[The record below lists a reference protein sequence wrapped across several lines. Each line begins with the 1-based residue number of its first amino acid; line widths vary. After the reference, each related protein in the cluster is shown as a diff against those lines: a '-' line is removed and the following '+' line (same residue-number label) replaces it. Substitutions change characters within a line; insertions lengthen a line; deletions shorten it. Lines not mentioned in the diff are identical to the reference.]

1 VGKKRQPEPIVR
13 AVGRTLLP
21 PYNFTQRIT
30 YTQSGANVAERV
42 IIVGSGP
49 AGWSAAIY
57 TARAELKP
65 LVFEGAITEENRLQG
80 TLPLGQLALTTEVE
94 NYAGFP
100 SGDLKPFL
108 ESAIEP
114 NRLQFMNCH
123 EGKHAVTGP
132 ELMELMRQQAFNFGT
147 RIITDDVVEVDLKR
161 RPFVVRTLDG
171 SSYETH
177 ALIIATGARA
187 NYLGLPSEEAYKNR
201 GVSACAVCD
210 GALPRFRNKPLVVVG
225 GGDSA
230 VEEATY
236 LTKYASKV
244 HMIHRRDRLRAS
256 MIMQERALANPKI
269 QLEWNHTL
277 DEVTGNDKEGVTGVR
292 LSSTVDNGTK
302 EIPAAGVFLAIGHT
316 PNTGLLKGQVDLTEK
331 GYIKWAQ
338 PFRTDTSVEG
348 VFAAGDV
355 ADDYYRQAITSAGT
369 GCMAALDAERWLAA
383 KGIH

>member
-1 VGKKRQPEPIVR
+1 M
-13 AVGRTLLP
+13 
-21 PYNFTQRIT
+21 
-30 YTQSGANVAERV
+30 AERV

-49 AGWSAAIY
+49 AGWSTAIY
-57 TARAELKP
+57 AARAELKP
-65 LVFEGAITEENRLQG
+65 LVFEGAITEENRLSG

-100 SGDLKPFL
+100 AGDLKTFL
-108 ESAIEP
+108 ETAIDP
-114 NRLQFMNCH
+114 DRLQFMNVH

-132 ELMELMRQQAFNFGT
+132 ELMELMRQQAINFGT
-147 RIITDDVVEVDLKR
+147 RIVTDDVVEVDLER
-161 RPFVVRTLDG
+161 RPFVVRTLG
-171 SSYETH
+171 GTSHEAH

-187 NYLGLPSEEAYKNR
+187 NYLGLPSEEAFKNR

-230 VEEATY
+230 VEEATF

-244 HMIHRRDRLRAS
+244 HMVHRRDKLRAS
-256 MIMQERALANPKI
+256 MIMQERALGNPKI

-277 DEVTGNDKEGVTGVR
+277 DEVLGNDKDGVTGVR
-292 LSSTVDNGTK
+292 LNSTIDNGK
-302 EIPAAGVFLAIGHT
+302 KQIDASGVFLAIGHT
-316 PNTGLLKGQVDLTEK
+316 PNTGLLKGQVALTEK
-331 GYIKWAQ
+331 GYIKWTQ
-338 PFRTDTSVEG
+338 PFRTLTSVEG

-369 GCMAALDAERWLAA
+369 GCMAALDAERWLASE
-383 KGIH
+383 GIH